1 MYFEPSRK
9 TYYRF
14 PSSQSITDM
23 NSRLYFPE
31 KPSYTEEDTRLASK
45 NVMHVP
51 EKETHNDFY

>member
-23 NSRLYFPE
+23 DSRLYFPE
-31 KPSYTEEDTRLASK
+31 KPSFAEEDTRYDSK
-45 NVMHVP
+45 EAVHVP
-51 EKETHNDFY
+51 EKETYQDFY